1 VVSETTINEHQ
12 EPLIVYQTEAVV
24 IASENTEKVTE
35 LSVVEEVLEPK
46 SLKAS

>member
-1 VVSETTINEHQ
+1 VA
-12 EPLIVYQTEAVV
+12 AVP
-24 IASENTEKVTE
+24 ENTEKVTE